1 MSTQFDVV
9 VLGTGMVESIVAAAA
24 ARQGHSVLHLDNA
37 RYYGGQSQ
45 DCVNFFDNFVS
56 QVTGP
61 PSLSRV

>member
-45 DCVNFFDNFVS
+45 DCV
-56 QVTGP
+56 T
-61 PSLSRV
+61 SLIILFLR

>member
-1 MSTQFDVV
+1 MIINVLTRVSTQFDVV

-45 DCVNFFDNFVS
+45 DCV
-56 QVTGP
+56 T
-61 PSLSRV
+61 SLIILFLR